1 MQLKQLLNL
10 DVYTQSGQYVGKIVD
25 LEIDADT
32 GHIITYIVKSSNV
45 IKNLFQEKLLINQNQ
60 VISISSEKMM
70 VEDASMPSIEAVPNP
85 AQ

>member
-10 DVYTQSGQYVGKIVD
+10 EVYTQSGQYLGKIVD
-25 LEIDADT
+25 LEINADT

-45 IKNLFQEKLLINQNQ
+45 IKNLFREKLLINSSQ
-60 VISISSEKMM
+60 VISISSEKMI
-70 VEDASMPSIEAVPNP
+70 VEDASIQAREAVPSP

>member
-1 MQLKQLLNL
+1 MYLKQLLNL
-10 DVYTQSGQYVGKIVD
+10 DVYTQNGQYLGKIID

-45 IKNLFQEKLLINQNQ
+45 VKNLFQEKLLINSSK
-60 VISISSEKMM
+60 VISISNEKMM
-70 VEDASMPSIEAVPNP
+70 VEDASIPAGEAMPSP